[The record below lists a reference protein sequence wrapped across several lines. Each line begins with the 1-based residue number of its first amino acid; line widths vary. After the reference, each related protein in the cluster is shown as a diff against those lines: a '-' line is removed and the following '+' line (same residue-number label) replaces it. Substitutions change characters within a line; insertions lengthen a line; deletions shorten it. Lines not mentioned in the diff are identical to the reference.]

1 MGNFRGSRTV
11 VAAGKMSRGKNMHTI
26 AVEQDVL
33 FAHSGDNTVIA
44 EVANVKIP
52 AGAIIWMV
60 AVTITELSNL
70 ATMNVNLQMSATSG
84 TAADSSISSGTE
96 LLGAG
101 AAATMNTDA
110 ASASAITMGT
120 DADDLK
126 EGYFKEISQATTAY
140 HKPTADMYLYVCND
154 GTGNG
159 TTNPTAGKLAIVVQ
173 YIGVD

>member
-1 MGNFRGSRTV
+1 MGNFRGSRTITS
-11 VAAGKMSRGKNMHTI
+11 GKSSVGKNKHTI

-96 LLGAG
+96 LLGGGASATMSTDGTG
-101 AAATMNTDA
+101 AADIA
-110 ASASAITMGT
+110 MGT
-120 DADDLK
+120 SADDLK
-126 EGYFKEISQATTAY
+126 EGYFKEISQAGASY
-140 HKPTADMYLYVCND
+140 HKPTADMYLYVCNA

-173 YIGVD
+173 YFGVD

>member
-1 MGNFRGSRTV
+1 MGNFSASRTV

-33 FAHSGDNTVIA
+33 FAHSGDNTVIV
-44 EVANVKIP
+44 EVPNVKIP
-52 AGAIIWMV
+52 AGAIVYMV
-60 AVTITELSNL
+60 AATITELSNL
-70 ATMNVNLQMSATSG
+70 ATMAVNLQMSATSG

-101 AAATMNTDA
+101 ASATMSTDGAGA
-110 ASASAITMGT
+110 AAIAMGT

-126 EGYFKEISQATTAY
+126 EGYFKEISQATASY
-140 HKPTADMYLYVCND
+140 HKPTADMYLYICND

-173 YIGVD
+173 YFGVD

>member
-1 MGNFRGSRTV
+1 VGNFQPSRTI
-11 VAAGKMSRGKNMHTI
+11 VAAGKTTIGKNFHTI

-33 FAHSGDNTVIA
+33 FAHSGDNTVIV
-44 EVANVKIP
+44 EIPNVKIP
-52 AGAIIWMV
+52 AGSIIWMV
-60 AVTITELSNL
+60 AATITELSNL

-101 AAATMNTDA
+101 ASATMSTDG
-110 ASASAITMGT
+110 ASAAAIAMGT

-126 EGYFKEISQATTAY
+126 EGYFKEISQAAASY
-140 HKPTADMYLYVCND
+140 HKPTADMYLYICND

-173 YIGVD
+173 YFGVD

>member
-1 MGNFRGSRTV
+1 MGNFQPSRTI
-11 VAAGKMSRGKNMHTI
+11 VAAGKTTIGKNFHTI

-33 FAHSGDNTVIA
+33 FAHSGDNTVIV
-44 EVANVKIP
+44 EIPNVKIP
-52 AGAIIWMV
+52 AGSIIWMV
-60 AVTITELSNL
+60 AATITELSNL

-101 AAATMNTDA
+101 ASATMSTDG
-110 ASASAITMGT
+110 ASAAAIAMGT

-126 EGYFKEISQATTAY
+126 EGYFKEISQAAASY
-140 HKPTADMYLYVCND
+140 HKPTADMYLYICND

-173 YIGVD
+173 YFGVD

>member
-33 FAHSGDNTVIA
+33 FAHSGDNTVIV
-44 EVANVKIP
+44 EIPNVKIP
-52 AGAIIWMV
+52 AGSIIWMV
-60 AVTITELSNL
+60 AATITELSNL

-101 AAATMNTDA
+101 AAATMSTDG
-110 ASASAITMGT
+110 ASATAMGT
-120 DADDLK
+120 AANDLK
-126 EGYFKEISQATTAY
+126 EGYFKELSQAAAAY
-140 HKPTADMYLYVCND
+140 HKPTADMYLYICND

-173 YIGVD
+173 YFGVD